1 MVFEW
6 KSLGPEYPEAFVLSL
21 QLFHTVEMK
30 AMSKYLTVM
39 LNVVIMKTFFLGLR
53 KEQRRYVPL
62 VVPLKV

>member
-6 KSLGPEYPEAFVLSL
+6 ESLGPEYPEAFVLSL

-30 AMSKYLTVM
+30 AISKHLIVM

-62 VVPLKV
+62 VDPLKV